1 MADVKPIYINADGLP
16 EETSPTADSIQLL
29 SLKTANFE
37 LTDARLGNLVG
48 GTDIG
53 ATEHN
58 HDGIYFREAEHVNA
72 SAGVADAGK
81 PVVLDAA
88 GLLDSSLINFG
99 AIDHG
104 GLSGLLDDDH
114 TQYILVDGT
123 RAFTGDQSM
132 GGFKLTGL
140 ADPTLGTDAVNLQ
153 TLQAQL
159 QGLKPKE
166 AVRVASTAD
175 VTIATAP
182 ASIDGISLSSGNRV
196 LLKDQ
201 TAAAENGIYVFN
213 GAGSAMTRAEDFDS
227 LTPIDE
233 INGAYTAVQE
243 GTANEGKK
251 YVQQGTVA
259 TLGTDP
265 INFVFFNAADSI
277 TASTGLVKVGNDIQI
292 DPSAAGDGLGFSAG
306 VLSVN
311 VDDATVEIATD
322 ILQVKADGINDTHI
336 DFGTGVNQVNAADLP
351 VIDSGNNFTGTDVEA
366 VLAEL
371 ATQAGVVYTADGSGV
386 SAGDA
391 VFVSANDTV
400 STFSTITDNERVVGL
415 ALTAAAPA
423 ASVKVLQNDTVIT
436 GILVGAVAGDTYY
449 WNGTSLSTTIPPGG
463 GSLVYKAGVAKNA
476 TDLHVEVE
484 LVKKNA

>member
-1 MADVKPIYINADGLP
+1 M
-16 EETSPTADSIQLL
+16 
-29 SLKTANFE
+29 
-37 LTDARLGNLVG
+37 G

-72 SAGVADAGK
+72 SAGVADADK

-265 INFVFFNAADSI
+265 INFVF
-277 TASTGLVKVGNDIQI
+277 L
-292 DPSAAGDGLGFSAG
+292 
-306 VLSVN
+306 
-311 VDDATVEIATD
+311 
-322 ILQVKADGINDTHI
+322 
-336 DFGTGVNQVNAADLP
+336 
-351 VIDSGNNFTGTDVEA
+351 
-366 VLAEL
+366 
-371 ATQAGVVYTADGSGV
+371 
-386 SAGDA
+386 
-391 VFVSANDTV
+391 
-400 STFSTITDNERVVGL
+400 
-415 ALTAAAPA
+415 
-423 ASVKVLQNDTVIT
+423 
-436 GILVGAVAGDTYY
+436 
-449 WNGTSLSTTIPPGG
+449 
-463 GSLVYKAGVAKNA
+463 
-476 TDLHVEVE
+476 
-484 LVKKNA
+484 